1 MKARAGTGW
10 QYLMTDLSM
19 ILFMITAAAVGE
31 AAPEPPPRA
40 ARPPAPIAPPALGEP
55 IAVWSGGTG
64 APPLPQWLA
73 AQPRDPRQRL
83 TIVAP
88 LGASAEALQLAA
100 AARRPAR
107 VLLEPGTSGAPFAT
121 LTYDQDTALAR
132 GLQPAPAQP
141 VPNPPAAKDA
151 AR

>member
-31 AAPEPPPRA
+31 APPDPPRA
-40 ARPPAPIAPPALGEP
+40 AAQPPAPVAPPALGEP
-55 IAVWSGGTG
+55 IAVWSGGAG

-73 AQPRDPRQRL
+73 AQPSDPRQRL

-88 LGASAEALQLAA
+88 LDAAPAALQLAA
-100 AARRPAR
+100 QAQRPAR
-107 VLLEPGTSGAPFAT
+107 VLLESGTSGAPFAT

-132 GLQPAPAQP
+132 GLQSSPQP
-141 VPNPPAAKDA
+141 HPAKDTA
-151 AR
+151 K

>member
-31 AAPEPPPRA
+31 TPPDPPRSA
-40 ARPPAPIAPPALGEP
+40 VQPPAPVAPPALGEP
-55 IAVWSGGTG
+55 IAVWSGGAG

-88 LGASAEALQLAA
+88 LDAAQAALQLAA

-107 VLLEPGTSGAPFAT
+107 VLLEPGSGGAPFAT
-121 LTYDQDTALAR
+121 LTYDQDAALAR
-132 GLQPAPAQP
+132 GLLTEPGQI
-141 VPNPPAAKDA
+141 VSNLPAAKDA